1 MSESQQMNNP
11 TSSPA
16 SSLGASS
23 SASPGT
29 SPGSVG
35 LVKPQIAQIDKPLL
49 LDCGRRLER
58 YELVYETYGE
68 LNERADNAV
77 LICHALSGDH
87 HAAGRHHPED
97 RKPGWWDNAIGPGKP
112 IDTDRFFV
120 VSVNNLGGC
129 KGSTGPLSENP
140 ETGRPYGPDFPILTV
155 HDWVDSQ
162 HELMLQLGISRWAAV
177 TGGSL
182 GGMQVMQWAISYPEA
197 IAHAVVIAAAPKL
210 SAQNIAFNEV
220 ARQAI
225 ITDPDFHD
233 GRYAE
238 HGVIPRRGLMLARML
253 GHITYLSDDA
263 MRAKFDRELRSGK
276 LQYGFDVEFQVESY
290 LRYQGRSFVD
300 RFDANTYLLMTK
312 ALDYFDPAAEANDDL
327 AAALAPATARFLV
340 VSFTSDW
347 RFSPARSREI
357 VRALLAGGKSVSY
370 AEVKAHQGHDAFL
383 MPIPYYHQV
392 LRGYF
397 DNIARRLTEEAGV

>member
-1 MSESQQMNNP
+1 MEDAVKARNTTHQ
-11 TSSPA
+11 
-16 SSLGASS
+16 
-23 SASPGT
+23 
-29 SPGSVG
+29 PGSAG
-35 LVKPQIAQIDKPLL
+35 LVEPQTAHIDVPLL
-49 LDCGRRLER
+49 LDCGRRIEA
-58 YELVYETYGE
+58 YDLVYETYGE
-68 LNERADNAV
+68 LNEAADNAV

-87 HAAGRHHPED
+87 HAAGRHRPED
-97 RKPGWWDNAIGPGKP
+97 RKPGWWDTAIGPGKP

-120 VSVNNLGGC
+120 VCVNNLGGC
-129 KGSTGPLSENP
+129 KGSTGPLSINP
-140 ETGRPYGPDFPILTV
+140 ETDRPYGPDFPILTV
-155 HDWVDSQ
+155 RDWVNSQ
-162 HELMLQLGISRWAAV
+162 HALMRHLGVGRWAAV
-177 TGGSL
+177 AGGSL

-197 IAHAVVIAAAPKL
+197 VAHAVVIAAAPKL

-238 HGVIPRRGLMLARML
+238 HGTIPRRGLMLARML

-263 MRAKFDRELRSGK
+263 MRAKFGRELRSGRV
-276 LQYGFDVEFQVESY
+276 QYGFDVEFQVESY
-290 LRYQGRSFVD
+290 LRYQGTSFVD

-312 ALDYFDPAAEANDDL
+312 ALDYFDPAADAGDDL
-327 AAALAPATARFLV
+327 ATALEPATARFLV

-347 RFSPARSREI
+347 RFSPVRSREI

-370 AEVKAHQGHDAFL
+370 AEVEAHQGHDAFL

-392 LRGYF
+392 LGGYF
-397 DNIARRLTEEAGV
+397 NNIARSISKTEAAE